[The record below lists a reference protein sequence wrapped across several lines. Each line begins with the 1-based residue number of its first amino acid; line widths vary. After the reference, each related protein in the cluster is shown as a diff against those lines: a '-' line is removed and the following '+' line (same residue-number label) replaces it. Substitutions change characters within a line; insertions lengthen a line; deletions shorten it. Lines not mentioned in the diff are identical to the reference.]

1 MRTIATAILLLAV
14 VSAVPATAE
23 PPPQAA
29 VQSAPTQT
37 VSDASSSYVD
47 TIRQAPATVAP
58 ADSTLVSAPR
68 HGHGWVFWT
77 VLIVALAGIG
87 VLAYK
92 FIKREPASIE
102 ASPRAS
108 GGYEPPDPGSRRPPR
123 KNQNDD

>member
-14 VSAVPATAE
+14 VSVVPATAE

-58 ADSTLVSAPR
+58 ADSAVSSAPR
-68 HGHGWVFWT
+68 HGHGWVWWT
-77 VLIVALAGIG
+77 VLIVAIIAA
-87 VLAYK
+87 VLLVYK
-92 FIKREPASIE
+92 FVTREPASIE